1 MNGSQTIRTAGR
13 IGGFCARH
21 FLALVVTVAAPCVL
35 WTLAYFAL
43 LIWAAASDGGIGS
56 PIAYPLMLFF
66 IVVGA
71 TAVALTVFLPS
82 TALAEWFARR
92 RGLPVLAQIPISV
105 AVLAVFCFAISGVI
119 VATGAHPLGYF
130 FTDFVLL
137 FLAHLVPLGLYWWV
151 AQSGPILIS
160 LLQRLLSIFRS

>member
-1 MNGSQTIRTAGR
+1 MKTPEERAEMVRQQVISKIHWG
-13 IGGFCARH
+13 ARQQE
-21 FLALVVTVAAPCVL
+21 VTDWLQEQHGIVA
-35 WTLAYFAL
+35 T
-43 LIWAAASDGGIGS
+43 
-56 PIAYPLMLFF
+56 
-66 IVVGA
+66 
-71 TAVALTVFLPS
+71 
-82 TALAEWFARR
+82 E
-92 RGLPVLAQIPISV
+92 AQIPISV